1 MHKYTCGLPFSSLS
15 GVYTRPGSEARPT
28 TENSLALSG
37 EFMDS
42 HTASIISKVLID
54 KSVLDESHIGCH
66 CCSMS
71 CSKLFFNS
79 LLACYFQLLALCLL
93 AFVLNVAPFIAALN
107 YSFPV
112 LWRPHILGVS
122 CPFETYICISHCNC
136 PHILQIWILVLVMRW
151 HSLSERTRMLGH
163 HFLHVI
169 AQFPLLCD
177 YYYHDF
183 HKICWLLDK
192 AV

>member
-1 MHKYTCGLPFSSLS
+1 MQPPLLS
-15 GVYTRPGSEARPT
+15 FVWGVYKARVRSKT
-28 TENSLALSG
+28 NNRKLTGILSG

-71 CSKLFFNS
+71 CSKLFLNS
-79 LLACYFQLLALCLL
+79 LLACCFQLLVLCLL

-122 CPFETYICISHCNC
+122 CPFETSICISHCNC
-136 PHILQIWILVLVMRW
+136 PHILQI
-151 HSLSERTRMLGH
+151 RTRMLGR
-163 HFLHVI
+163 HFLHVN

-177 YYYHDF
+177 YYYHYF
-183 HKICWLLDK
+183 HKICWLLEK